1 MATKYIIVL
10 ALFGIAVLIVLFPRF
25 FSRLFR
31 LRQPDRTVEFAD
43 SIPLNWDGH
52 LWEGS
57 TVLPS
62 WAGFQQRLGPYAWV
76 SGAEPSDG
84 TVQLSISS
92 PNEANSAAPSEA
104 QVRAFRYLRENDQA
118 IRDKVLA
125 AIFEVYPK
133 WRDDYREFLGEEL
146 EDHMPELA
154 SPSDL
159 KALIGL
165 SILHILNVEKDGLAY
180 IGFEFGCTWEEEHG
194 LGVMSHRDRIIE
206 VGSAEEAFSASI
218 ANRDKTTGN

>member
-1 MATKYIIVL
+1 MPTKYIIVF

-31 LRQPDRTVEFAD
+31 LRQPARTVEFAE
-43 SIPLNWDGH
+43 SILLNWDGH
-52 LWEGS
+52 FWEGS

-62 WAGFQQRLGPYAWV
+62 WAGFQQRLGPYASV
-76 SGAEPSDG
+76 SAAELSEG
-84 TVQLSISS
+84 TVHLSISS
-92 PNEANSAAPSEA
+92 PNEVNSAAPSEA

-118 IRDKVLA
+118 VRDKVLA

-133 WRDDYREFLGEEL
+133 WRDNYSEFFGEEL
-146 EDHMPELA
+146 DAHMPRL
-154 SPSDL
+154 SNPSDL
-159 KALIGL
+159 KPLIGL
-165 SILHILNVEKDGLAY
+165 SIVHILNVEKDGLAY

-194 LGVMSHRDRIIE
+194 LGVMCCRDRIIE

-218 ANRDKTTGN
+218 ANRDKAPGN